1 MKPSP
6 FGPQSGTQSTEPHQP
21 GPFWVFMGA
30 HYMGMID
37 ESMDW
42 SDLQAHPPPQTQE
55 GDETESSNPQILVSS
70 SGNQALCLLP
80 L

>member
-1 MKPSP
+1 
-6 FGPQSGTQSTEPHQP
+6 
-21 GPFWVFMGA
+21 
-30 HYMGMID
+30 MGMID

-42 SDLQAHPPPQTQE
+42 SDLQAHPPPQTWE